1 MTSVAL
7 RVGKKQQQK
16 EKKPSMWVEW
26 EKKRSSD

>member
-1 MTSVAL
+1 MTFAL